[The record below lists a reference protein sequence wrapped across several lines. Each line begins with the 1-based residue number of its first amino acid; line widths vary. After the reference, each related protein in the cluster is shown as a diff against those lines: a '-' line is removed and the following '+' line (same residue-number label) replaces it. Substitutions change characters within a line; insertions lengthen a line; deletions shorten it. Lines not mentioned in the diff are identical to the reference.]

1 MLWQCYGV
9 SMERSM
15 NKVVLVTQKTR
26 LQELLYKYNT
36 REQARFH
43 IEHMGADF
51 SDYVLEDD
59 LYQKSLAKAKQM
71 VEKYARISVIDRDF
85 LPNMLF
91 GKNDIVVALG
101 RDGLVCNIMKYL
113 NGQKLVGINPD
124 PARWDG
130 VLLPYET
137 AQLDDVLPEVINE
150 NCDIKM
156 VTMAKAVTNDGQ
168 EMLAVNDFFIGPKS
182 HTSARYDLTTR
193 HIFGRVITESQSS
206 SGIIVSTGIG
216 QTGWY
221 KSVMA
226 QARAACGL
234 FGFDDS
240 CDYKKIAWDEKK
252 LSFVVR
258 EPFPSNTTAASVV
271 YGTLSEGDP
280 FRVLSKMSENGV
292 IFSDGMEADAIS
304 FNAGVEVNIGISETR
319 GCLVR

>member
-1 MLWQCYGV
+1 MD
-9 SMERSM
+9 R
-15 NKVVLVTQKTR
+15 NAHKVVLVTQKSR
-26 LQELLYKYNT
+26 MQELLYKYNPKA
-36 REQARFH
+36 QAQFH

-51 SDYVLEDD
+51 SDYVVEDEN
-59 LYQKSLAKAKQM
+59 YQKSLAIVKQIAD
-71 VEKYARISVIDRDF
+71 KYAKVTVVDREF
-85 LPNMLF
+85 VPNMLF
-91 GKNDIVVALG
+91 GKDDVVIAVG
-101 RDGLVCNIMKYL
+101 RDGLVCNTMKYL
-113 NGQKLVGINPD
+113 NGKKLIGVNPD

-130 VLLPYET
+130 VLLPFEAGDMENT
-137 AQLDDVLPEVINE
+137 IPKTITGDCDVKN
-150 NCDIKM
+150 

-226 QARAACGL
+226 QAQAACGL
-234 FGFDDS
+234 FGYDDS
-240 CDYKKIAWDEKK
+240 SDYEKIGWDEKK

-258 EPFPSNTTAASVV
+258 EPFPSNTTDTAIVF
-271 YGTLSEGDP
+271 GTLVEGDP
-280 FRVLSKMSENGV
+280 FRVLSKMPENGV
-292 IFSDGMEADAIS
+292 IFSDGMEADAIE
-304 FNAGVEVNIGISETR
+304 FNSGVEVSIGISETT